1 MDDLARSAV
10 TLAADRPFGI
20 AILAMGGQ
28 GGGVL
33 TDWIVALAESQ
44 GWHAQSTS
52 IAGVAQRTGATLYY
66 IEMLKG
72 RDGLQPILSLM
83 PSPGDVDVV
92 VAAEWIEAG
101 RSVLRGLVTPDR
113 TVLVASTHRAYAVS
127 EKEKPGD
134 AVADPVA
141 VTEALGVAARKVVA
155 FDMEA
160 LAEGHGT
167 VISAA
172 LFGALAGA
180 NALPFPREAY
190 VAVIRA
196 GGRGVEPS
204 LKAFEAAALAA
215 AEGGAAPIARV
226 PAKRLDAL
234 PASAGHPALDRLL
247 ARIRGEFPEAAHA
260 LLYAGTRRLTD
271 FQDAAY
277 ADEYL
282 DRVGRMARLDS
293 AANGWAL
300 TEAAAKYIAV
310 AMSYD
315 DIIRIADLKTRDT
328 RFARVRRDVRAAP
341 DQILYMTEFMHP
353 RAEEI
358 VGTLPR
364 GLGLWLESH
373 RGAFRLVD
381 RLVNKGRRLKTGTI
395 GAFLLLY
402 LLGGMRG
409 WRRRTLRHAQERKHL
424 DTWLATAE
432 AEAQASG
439 NYALAVEVL
448 NARRLVKGYSDT
460 HARGLSKFDRVMS
473 AVPLL
478 ASRADGARWMRLLI
492 ASALQDEAGTDLDG
506 TLKTIATL

>member
-1 MDDLARSAV
+1 MDDLARSTV

-44 GWHAQSTS
+44 GWQAQSTS

-66 IEMLKG
+66 IEMLKA
-72 RDGLQPILSLM
+72 RDGRRPILSLM

-134 AVADPVA
+134 AIADPAA
-141 VTEALGVAARKVVA
+141 VTDALGVAARRIVA

-160 LAEGHGT
+160 LAQQHGT

-180 NALPFPREAY
+180 GALPFPREAY
-190 VAVIRA
+190 VSVIRA

-204 LKAFEAAALAA
+204 LKAFEAAALNAA
-215 AEGGAAPIARV
+215 RGGPAPLERA

-234 PASAGHPALDRLL
+234 PAGAGHPALDRLL
-247 ARIRGEFPEAAHA
+247 ARVRGEFPEAAHA
-260 LLYAGTRRLTD
+260 LLYAGLRRLTD
-271 FQDAAY
+271 FQDADY
-277 ADEYL
+277 AGEYL
-282 DRVGRMARLDS
+282 DRVARIEKLD
-293 AANGWAL
+293 NPEEGWAL
-300 TEAAAKYIAV
+300 TGAAAKYIAV
-310 AMSYD
+310 AMAYD
-315 DIIRIADLKTRDT
+315 DIIRIADLKTRGS
-328 RFARVRRDVRAAP
+328 RFARVRREVRAAP
-341 DQILYMTEFMHP
+341 DQLLYMTEFMHP

-364 GLGLWLESH
+364 GVGQWIES
-373 RGAFRLVD
+373 RDGAFRLVD

-395 GAFLLLY
+395 GAFLMLY
-402 LLGGMRG
+402 ALGGMRP
-409 WRRRTLRHAQERKHL
+409 WRRRTLRHAQERAHL
-424 DTWLATAE
+424 ESWLGRAAAE
-432 AEAQASG
+432 APR
-439 NYALAVEVL
+439 NYALAVEIL

-460 HARGLSKFDRVMS
+460 HARGLSKFDRVIG

-478 ASRADGARWMRLLI
+478 AGRADGARWMRLLV
-492 ASALQDEAGTDLDG
+492 ASALEDEAGTDLDG

>member
-1 MDDLARSAV
+1 MDDVARSAV
-10 TLAADRPFGI
+10 TLAADRAFGI

-33 TDWIVALAESQ
+33 SDWIVALAESQ
-44 GWHAQSTS
+44 GWYAQSTS

-66 IEMLKG
+66 IEMLKARNG
-72 RDGLQPILSLM
+72 MKPILSLM

-101 RSVLRGLVTPDR
+101 RSVLRGLVTPDK

-134 AVADPVA
+134 AITDPAA
-141 VTEALGVAARKVVA
+141 VTDALGVAARQVIA

-160 LAEGHGT
+160 LAEEHGT

-180 NALPFPREAY
+180 KALPFPREAY
-190 VAVIRA
+190 VSVIRA

-204 LKAFEAAALAA
+204 LKAFEAAAVHASR
-215 AEGGAAPIARV
+215 GGIAPIERI

-234 PASAGHPALDRLL
+234 PATAGHPALDLLL
-247 ARIRGEFPEAAHA
+247 ARIHDEFPETAHT
-260 LLYAGTRRLTD
+260 LLYAGVRRVTD
-271 FQDAAY
+271 FQDTAY
-277 ADEYL
+277 ANEYL
-282 DRVGRMARLDS
+282 DRVARMARLDN
-293 AANGWAL
+293 AEHGWAL

-310 AMSYD
+310 AMAYD
-315 DIIRIADLKTRDT
+315 DIIRVADLKTRGS
-328 RFARVRRDVRAAP
+328 RFDRVRRDVRAAP
-341 DQILYMTEFMHP
+341 NQILYMTEFMHP

-358 VGTLPR
+358 VGTFPR
-364 GLGLWLESH
+364 GLGQWIENH
-373 RGAFRLVD
+373 RGAYQVMD
-381 RLVNKGRRLKTGTI
+381 RVVNKGRRMRTGTI
-395 GAFLLLY
+395 RTFLVLY
-402 LLGGMRG
+402 FLGGLRG
-409 WRRRTLRHAQERKHL
+409 WRRRTLRHAQERAHL
-424 DTWLATAE
+424 EHWLAVTA
-432 AEAQASG
+432 AQAAS
-439 NYALAVEVL
+439 NYALAVEIL

-460 HARGLSKFDRVMS
+460 HARGLSKFDRVMA
-473 AVPLL
+473 AVPPLTN
-478 ASRADGARWMRLLI
+478 RADGARWMRLLV

>member
-1 MDDLARSAV
+1 MDDVARSTV

-66 IEMLKG
+66 IEMLKA
-72 RDGLQPILSLM
+72 RDGLRPILSLM

-101 RSVLRGLVTPDR
+101 RSVLRGLVTPDK

-134 AVADPVA
+134 AITDPVA
-141 VTEALGVAARKVVA
+141 VTEALGVAARQIIA

-160 LAEGHGT
+160 LAEQHGT

-180 NALPFPREAY
+180 KALPFPREAY
-190 VAVIRA
+190 VSVIRA

-204 LKAFEAAALAA
+204 LKAFEAAAAHA
-215 AEGGAAPIARV
+215 TQGGVAPIERG

-234 PASAGHPALDRLL
+234 PATAGHPALGRLL
-247 ARIRGEFPEAAHA
+247 ARIRGEFPDPAHA
-260 LLYAGTRRLTD
+260 LLYAGVRRLTD
-271 FQDAAY
+271 FQDADY
-277 ADEYL
+277 ANEYL
-282 DRVGRMARLDS
+282 DRVGQMVKLDN
-293 AANGWAL
+293 AQHGWAL

-310 AMSYD
+310 AMGYD
-315 DIIRIADLKTRDT
+315 DIIRIADLKTRGS
-328 RFARVRRDVRAAP
+328 RFDRVRREVRAAP
-341 DQILYMTEFMHP
+341 NQILYMTEFMHP

-358 VGTLPR
+358 VGTFPR
-364 GLGLWLESH
+364 GLGQWIENH
-373 RGAFRLVD
+373 GGAYRFID
-381 RLVNKGRRLKTGTI
+381 RLVNKGRRIRTGTI
-395 GAFLLLY
+395 SAFLMLY
-402 LLGGMRG
+402 FLGGMRG
-409 WRRRTLRHAQERKHL
+409 WRRRTLRHAQERAHL
-424 DTWLATAE
+424 EQWLAIA
-432 AEAQASG
+432 AAQAAS
-439 NYALAVEVL
+439 NYALAVEIL

-460 HARGLSKFDRVMS
+460 HARGLSKFDRVMA

-478 ASRADGARWMRLLI
+478 TNRADGARWMRLLV

>member
-1 MDDLARSAV
+1 MDDLARSTE

-66 IEMLKG
+66 IEMLKA
-72 RDGLQPILSLM
+72 RDGLRPIFSLM

-101 RSVLRGLVTPDR
+101 RSVLRGLVTPDK
-113 TVLVASTHRAYAVS
+113 TLLVASTHRAYAVS

-134 AVADPVA
+134 AIADPVA
-141 VTEALGVAARKVVA
+141 VTEALGVAARRVVA

-160 LAEGHGT
+160 LAQRLGT

-204 LKAFEAAALAA
+204 LKAFEAAAAHA
-215 AEGGAAPIARV
+215 SQGGVAPIERAR
-226 PAKRLDAL
+226 AKRLDAL
-234 PASAGHPALDRLL
+234 PLTAGHPLLERLL
-247 ARIRGEFPEAAHA
+247 ARIRGEFPDPAHA
-260 LLYAGTRRLTD
+260 LLYAGVRRLTD
-271 FQDAAY
+271 FQDADY

-282 DRVGRMARLDS
+282 DRVGRMAKLDNS
-293 AANGWAL
+293 AHGWAL
-300 TEAAAKYIAV
+300 TGAAAKYIAV
-310 AMSYD
+310 AMAYD
-315 DIIRIADLKTRDT
+315 DIIRIADLKTRGS
-328 RFARVRRDVRAAP
+328 RFDRVRREVRAAP
-341 DQILYMTEFMHP
+341 NQILYMTEFMHP

-358 VGTLPR
+358 VGTFPR
-364 GLGLWLESH
+364 GLGQWIENH
-373 RGAFRLVD
+373 RGAFRFID
-381 RLVNKGRRLKTGTI
+381 RLVNKGRRIRTGTI
-395 GAFLLLY
+395 SAFLMLY
-402 LLGGMRG
+402 FLGGMRG
-409 WRRRTLRHAQERKHL
+409 WRRRTLRHAQERAHL
-424 DTWLATAE
+424 ERWLDIAA
-432 AEAQASG
+432 AQAAG
-439 NYALAVEVL
+439 NYALAVEIL

-460 HARGLSKFDRVMS
+460 HARGLSKFDRVM
-473 AVPLL
+473 AAAPLL
-478 ASRADGARWMRLLI
+478 TNRADGARWMRLLV